1 MERVPEA
8 CQALATELE
17 LYPDS
22 PHALELI
29 SRVQQALSTPVN

>member
-8 CQALATELE
+8 CEALTKELT

-22 PHALELI
+22 PHARELI
-29 SRVQQALSTPVN
+29 SQVQRALSTPVN